1 MNAGSLFDQLLKA
14 GQSSLLQQVGDAARR
29 ATQAGEGH
37 SMNTA
42 DLLEQLLRGSQGA
55 SGQQG
60 GGAGG
65 LGGLGGLLGGLLGGS
80 SGGAGGGLGGLGD
93 VLGGMLGGG
102 MNSGGAPQGRTGS
115 SGGINYAM
123 LASLGMMA
131 FQAYQNYQRQ
141 HPAAAPQQQSLM
153 TVDQLSGPEAEA
165 HSHAILRAM
174 IAAAKADGRIDEKE
188 KTAIQAEIARH
199 TDEPELQD
207 WLDAEVRKP
216 LDAAEVAESAQGDP
230 AVAAEMYL
238 VSVMLV
244 DDQQGTERTYLDEL
258 AYHLNLAPELQA
270 HLEQQAKAGGEVA

>member
-1 MNAGSLFDQLLKA
+1 
-14 GQSSLLQQVGDAARR
+14 
-29 ATQAGEGH
+29 
-37 SMNTA
+37 MNTA
-42 DLLEQLLRGSQGA
+42 DLLEQLLRGGQGA
-55 SGQQG
+55 ATQQG

-80 SGGAGGGLGGLGD
+80 SGGAGGGLGGLGN
-93 VLGGMLGGG
+93 VLGGMLGGTSTGNPGG
-102 MNSGGAPQGRTGS
+102 MPQGR
-115 SGGINYAM
+115 SGGVNYAM

-131 FQAYQNYQRQ
+131 FQAYQNWQRQ
-141 HPAAAPQQQSLM
+141 QNANPSQQQSLM

-188 KTAIQAEIARH
+188 KAAIQAEIARH

-216 LDAAEVAESAQGDP
+216 LDAAEVAKSAQGDP

-258 AYHLNLAPELQA
+258 AYNLNLAPELQA